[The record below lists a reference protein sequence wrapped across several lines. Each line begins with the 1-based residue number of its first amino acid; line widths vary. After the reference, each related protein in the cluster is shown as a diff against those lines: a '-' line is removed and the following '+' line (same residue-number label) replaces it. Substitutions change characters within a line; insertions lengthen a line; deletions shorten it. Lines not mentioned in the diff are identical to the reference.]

1 MLLAVFYS
9 SCCDLPL
16 TPTFSSSYLFFN
28 SYLFFQLLWGIVIDI
43 LVLRIYFLMKRE
55 RRYFRECDQNEDEA
69 GIPHDPKIKR
79 RIRIANILL
88 TIFVLGLVINS
99 YFTSQFIWD
108 IVAGL
113 LILLYIHMLLFSG
126 DNL

>member
-1 MLLAVFYS
+1 
-9 SCCDLPL
+9 
-16 TPTFSSSYLFFN
+16 
-28 SYLFFQLLWGIVIDI
+28 
-43 LVLRIYFLMKRE
+43 MKRE